1 MTAHAEIFKDEYER
15 QKYIAR
21 VTKVQ
26 CERDH
31 LFFTRYFFKLRQGI
45 KFRVNWHHILIGD
58 TIDAVINGEIENA
71 IINVA
76 PGGTKTELVV
86 INLIARGLAL
96 NPRARFLHLSGSDVL
111 ASLNS
116 STAREIVMSD
126 EFQARWPLKIAD
138 DANSKKRWNVLV
150 DGYEGGGVYA
160 TAMGGQ
166 VTGFRAGRMVDGF
179 QGAIIIDDPIKPED
193 AYSRTKLDA
202 ANRKLL
208 TTIKS
213 RKANPKTPI
222 ILIMQRV
229 AESDPTGFIKNGNLE
244 GKWTHVEIPAVIT
257 EEFVTSLPEKYR
269 KLVDRNDTVDGRFS
283 YWPYKEH
290 IQELLKMER
299 GDGIDQNGSRISRH
313 VFSSQYQQA
322 PKALGGNIIKGKDFI
337 RYTVLPKIKYR
348 KVFADTAQKTKERND
363 FSVFEEWGYGDD
375 GRIYLIDMVR
385 GRWEAPDLQKTAIAF
400 WAKVKNRNSLDWGK
414 VSEDHSFGQCRK
426 MKVEDKSSGTGLIQT
441 LRLPPYNIPIEPIER
456 DKDKLTRCMDALPYI
471 ESGQVCIPE
480 DAPFTL
486 DFVSEGEAFTA
497 DDSHDFDDQ
506 LDPMF
511 DAVDDMLQ
519 SGNKMKQWVE
529 LGKSNGNSEGQP
541 VVNRVTKILMSAG
554 RKGLIKNFGGN
565 LEQKESPK
573 TT

>member
-1 MTAHAEIFKDEYER
+1 M
-15 QKYIAR
+15 
-21 VTKVQ
+21 
-26 CERDH
+26 
-31 LFFTRYFFKLRQGI
+31 
-45 KFRVNWHHILIGD
+45 KFRVNWHHVLIAD
-58 TIDAVINGEIENA
+58 TIDKIISGEIENA
-71 IINVA
+71 VINVA

-96 NPRARFLHLSGSDVL
+96 NSRARFLHLSGSDVL

-116 STAREIVMSD
+116 STAREIVTSD
-126 EFQARWPLKIAD
+126 EFQQKWPMKIAD

-193 AYSRTKLDA
+193 AYSRSKLDT

-208 TTIKS
+208 TTVKS

-229 AESDPTGFIKNGNLE
+229 AESDPTGFIKHGNLE
-244 GKWTHVEIPAVIT
+244 GNWTHIEIPAVIT
-257 EEFVTSLPEKYR
+257 KEFVEGLPEKYR
-269 KLVDRNDTVDGRFS
+269 KLVDDADSVDGKFS

-299 GDGIDQNGSRISRH
+299 GDGVDQNGGRISRH

-322 PKALGGNIIKGKDFI
+322 PKALGGNIIKGKDFV
-337 RYTVLPKIKYR
+337 RYKVLPKLKYR

-375 GRIYLIDMVR
+375 GRIYLIDMIR
-385 GRWEAPDLQKTAIAF
+385 GRWEAPELQKRAVAF
-400 WAKVKNRNSLDWGK
+400 WMKCKGRDASL
-414 VSEDHSFGQCRK
+414 FGVVRK

-441 LRLPPYNIPIEPIER
+441 LKLPPYNIPIEPIER
-456 DKDKLTRCMDALPYI
+456 NKDKLTRIMDGLPYI
-471 ESGQVCIPE
+471 EAGCVCVPE
-480 DAPFTL
+480 DAPFTN
-486 DFVSEGEAFTA
+486 DFISENEAVTA

-506 LDPMF
+506 IDPELD
-511 DAVDDMLQ
+511 AIDDMLQ
-519 SGNKMKQWVE
+519 AGNKMKQWEE
-529 LGKSNGNSEGQP
+529 LGKKENVTTAAVATTSAK
-541 VVNRVTKILMSAG
+541 NRLLISAG
-554 RKGLIKNFGGN
+554 RKGMIKSFGGDR
-565 LEQKESPK
+565 LEQKEPQKS
-573 TT
+573 